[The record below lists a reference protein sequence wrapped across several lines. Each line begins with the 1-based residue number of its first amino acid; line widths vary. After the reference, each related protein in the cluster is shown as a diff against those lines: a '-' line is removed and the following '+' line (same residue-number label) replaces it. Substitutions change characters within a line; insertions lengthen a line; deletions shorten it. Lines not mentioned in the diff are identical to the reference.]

1 MFGDNAGFVL
11 KHVPYSEIRRMG
23 ERGSWIHDRASATE
37 SMIGDVRESS
47 IDDRLS
53 TYIVEDPGTGIPLQ
67 YVCFHGRTP
76 DSMTDM
82 GTTITAMSHT
92 CDATCIWPLEPS
104 ALLAA
109 FVVEVGTCFAVIRKI
124 NHKKCRWGRKP

>member
-1 MFGDNAGFVL
+1 MSATSETVSHIVSWLIVYLILVDSCRMFGDNAGFVL

-23 ERGSWIHDRASATE
+23 EWGSWIHDRASATE

-67 YVCFHGRTP
+67 YACFHGRTP

-82 GTTITAMSHT
+82 GTTT
-92 CDATCIWPLEPS
+92 LGYEPH
-104 ALLAA
+104 L
-109 FVVEVGTCFAVIRKI
+109 
-124 NHKKCRWGRKP
+124 